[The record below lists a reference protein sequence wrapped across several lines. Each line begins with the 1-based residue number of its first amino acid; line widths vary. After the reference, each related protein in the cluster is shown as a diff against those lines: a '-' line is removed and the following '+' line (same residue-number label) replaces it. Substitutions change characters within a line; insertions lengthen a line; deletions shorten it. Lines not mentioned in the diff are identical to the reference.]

1 MCGYSQGYIFQIMSI
16 ILKELPAK
24 NKAFVLIRSFCNFII
39 IVTLFFL
46 FSCGGK
52 EEKIP
57 PGETTLRMDISPTVW
72 NRTTISGSVKLP
84 EVEDHSGILV
94 YAVGKSLMVYSS
106 KDGNFS
112 ILDVPLGT
120 YQFEAVKD
128 GFVKASLGTVTL
140 EGNPQNPAQPV
151 TLPQMVME
159 KAPAEATEV
168 GVGGLVG
175 RVELEGSEQVD
186 GVLVQIPGT
195 LFKTVT
201 DAEGVYRFF
210 NLPPKVYTLNFS
222 KADYQ
227 PQTTIINVPEG
238 EPIQSGITRL
248 NSVRQPQKIRKI
260 YGSLEVYDLKG
271 NQINKFDGVLIALVG
286 TNWVA
291 TPDESGRFTFENLP
305 PGKYIINALSPN
317 YQIRQ
322 KVEIDLS
329 EFEFMN
335 VGVVMD
341 EVLSDVSKRGVI
353 SGTVHLAEMDNH
365 SGATIALA
373 GVSFMALSDA
383 SGKFAISNVPP
394 GTYTV
399 LAQAEGYVPEI
410 REGVE
415 VKQGEETKLE
425 DINLKLRVFPPEVI
439 YTEPADGEENVLIRK
454 KTALYI
460 RFSKQMKPPSLKS
473 AFSIRPSVDFKLFAG
488 RESRFSDFDLFYV
501 ELSGVGEKNLLSFET
516 RYTVTISTA
525 ATDYENIP
533 MEKDYTF
540 TFTTGKASITGTNPE
555 QGERDAL
562 INLQHPIHI
571 FFNAAIDASTLTN
584 DSLSFSPD
592 AESTPQIRFV
602 NDPETGWTVA
612 RIYVQLTQG
621 ERYTVRLGRGIR
633 TESGSYISNTPYS
646 LQFRMAESRDV
657 IELQP
662 R

>member
-1 MCGYSQGYIFQIMSI
+1 MSI
-16 ILKELPAK
+16 NLKELLAK
-24 NKAFVLIRSFCNFII
+24 NKAFVLIGSLCNFIVI
-39 IVTLFFL
+39 AALFFL

-57 PGETTLRMDISPTVW
+57 SGETTPRMNISPAVW

-84 EVEDHSGILV
+84 EGEDHSGILV
-94 YAVGKSLMVYSS
+94 HAVGKSFMAYSD

-128 GFVKASLGTVTL
+128 GYVKASLGTVKL
-140 EGNPQNPAQPV
+140 EGNPQNPVQPV

-159 KAPAEATEV
+159 KVPAGATEA

-175 RVELEGSEQVD
+175 RVELEGSGQAD
-186 GVLVQIPGT
+186 GVLVQILGT

-227 PQTTIINVPEG
+227 PQTIVVNVPEG
-238 EPIQSGITRL
+238 EPVQAGITRL
-248 NSVRQPQKIRKI
+248 NSVRQSQKIRKI
-260 YGSLEVYDLKG
+260 YGTLEVYDLKG
-271 NQINKFDGVLIALVG
+271 NQVNKFDGILITLEG

-291 TPDESGRFTFENLP
+291 SPDAAGRFTFETLP

-322 KVEIDLS
+322 KQEIDLS
-329 EFEFMN
+329 VFEFMN
-335 VGVVMD
+335 VGIVMD
-341 EVLSDVSKRGVI
+341 EVPSDASKRGII

-365 SGATIALA
+365 SGATIAIEGA
-373 GVSFMALSDA
+373 SFMALSDA
-383 SGKFAISNVPP
+383 AGNFAISNVPP

-439 YTEPADGEENVLIRK
+439 YTEPADGDEYVLIRK

-460 RFSKQMKPPSLKS
+460 RFSKQMKPASLKS
-473 AFSIRPSVDFKLFAG
+473 AFSIRPAVDYNLFAG
-488 RESRFSDFDLFYV
+488 RESRVSDFDLLYV
-501 ELSGVGEKNLLSFET
+501 ELSGVGEKDLLSFET

-540 TFTTGKASITGTNPE
+540 TFTTGKASITGTNPG

-562 INLQHPIHI
+562 INLQHPISV
-571 FFNAAIDASTLTN
+571 FFNAPVDVSTFTN

-592 AESTPQIRFV
+592 AEGTPQIRLV

-612 RIYVQLTQG
+612 RIYVQLTPGQ
-621 ERYTVRLGRGIR
+621 RFTVRLGRGIR

-646 LQFRMAESRDV
+646 LQFRTAESREV